1 MIWWHYM
8 IGYYFLCIV
17 ICVCIVLYN
26 KNKEYNKDEWGLK
39 EWIRLFVLGP
49 LVLPIVPFVF
59 GISRMMEYQ
68 EARKMKQKL
77 LAKKHEF
84 VVKYGFSP
92 DEHFECFSMMGG
104 AGVIVCEECGHKEKI
119 VSFIH
124 GFRHSVTGRQ
134 CPKCYAFSKE
144 QNVSDNDYSYGEPES
159 DFLCPHCGT
168 VIRKKDESMTK
179 DDNKPLFCPKCHSHK
194 IVCHCEY
201 LT

>member
-49 LVLPIVPFVF
+49 LVLPIVSFVF
-59 GISRMMEYQ
+59 GVSRIMEYQ
-68 EARKMKQKL
+68 DARKMKQKL
-77 LAKKHEF
+77 LAKKREF
-84 VVKYGFSP
+84 VAKYGFSS

-104 AGVIVCEECGHKEKI
+104 TGVIACEECGYKEKI

-144 QNVSDNDYSYGEPES
+144 QNVSDNDYSYGGPES

-179 DDNKPLFCPKCHSHK
+179 DDEKPLFCPKCHSHK
-194 IVCHCEY
+194 LVYRCEY